1 MKSIL
6 YLLPIIY
13 ITSFAYALTP
23 DEYESIRDLV
33 FTTVRQEYNP
43 ENFATLMRAG
53 NQFNKFIIN
62 QLTLS
67 SIPIFLHFCELESR

>member
-13 ITSFAYALTP
+13 ITSFASALTP

-62 QLTLS
+62 NCS
-67 SIPIFLHFCELESR
+67 DESV

>member
-13 ITSFAYALTP
+13 ITSFASALTP

-33 FTTVRQEYNP
+33 FTTVRQGYNP

-53 NQFNKFIIN
+53 N
-62 QLTLS
+62 L
-67 SIPIFLHFCELESR
+67 LHN

>member
-13 ITSFAYALTP
+13 ITSFASALTP

-53 NQFNKFIIN
+53 NQLISSLLIN
-62 QLTLS
+62 SHFHQ
-67 SIPIFLHFCELESR
+67 FLFFYFCELDSR

>member
-53 NQFNKFIIN
+53 NYLISWWLIN
-62 QLTLS
+62 SVEYT
-67 SIPIFLHFCELESR
+67 ELQYR